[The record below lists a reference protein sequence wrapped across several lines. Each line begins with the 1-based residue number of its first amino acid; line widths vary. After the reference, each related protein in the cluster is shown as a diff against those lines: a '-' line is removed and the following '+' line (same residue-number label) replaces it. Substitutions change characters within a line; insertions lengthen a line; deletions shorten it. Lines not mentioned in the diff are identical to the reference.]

1 MSLGKIKP
9 MKYLLIII
17 ACIISLNCS
26 SQEKTELLGKEI
38 YDAFIS
44 NNLQSIDKLIATKND
59 INNFI
64 STSSDTTL
72 NKELKKEYLGNQTN
86 NNPKNY
92 SYKKYQIQYQKGIPD
107 STYLYPENPKETRTD
122 SSVSIEHQEVR
133 TAYKTID
140 WKQTIYLRTNCNYI
154 SNSGDNFS
162 VCNIFFKH
170 EEKVFFIQLVLIK
183 FNNKSRILDFAGIKA
198 D

>member
-1 MSLGKIKP
+1 

-44 NNLQSIDKLIATKND
+44 NNLQNIDKLIATKND

-72 NKELKKEYLGNQTN
+72 NKELKKEYLENQTD

-92 SYKKYQIQYQKGIPD
+92 FYKKYQIQYQKGIPD

-122 SSVSIEHQEVR
+122 SSVSIETQEVR

-140 WKQTIYLRTNCNYI
+140 WKQTIYLKTNCNYI
-154 SNSGDNFS
+154 PMSGDKFS
-162 VCNIFFKH
+162 ICNIFFKY
-170 EEKVFFIQLVLIK
+170 EEKVFFIQLVFMK
-183 FNNKSRILDFAGIKA
+183 FENKSKVLDLAGIKA
-198 D
+198 E